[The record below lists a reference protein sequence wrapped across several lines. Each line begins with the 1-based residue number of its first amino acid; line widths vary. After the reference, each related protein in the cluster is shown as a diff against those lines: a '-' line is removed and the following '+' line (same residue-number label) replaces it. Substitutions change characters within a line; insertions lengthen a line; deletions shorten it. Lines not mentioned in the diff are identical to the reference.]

1 MNIEQTLQNSGLDLS
16 ANQLKSFL
24 LGGLSA
30 KAPLDLNKALEE
42 IFSEEP
48 EVRPTLEKP
57 IAELFENLKVTRSS
71 EVETL
76 INEDLNTSF
85 ENLDFFLT
93 GLSIAGTHSDSV
105 EGELSEIIEDLEDLV
120 MDIEE
125 FLETAGAEEDKAEL
139 TDALLGTWDA
149 LVKRL
154 N

>member
-1 MNIEQTLQNSGLDLS
+1 MNIEKSLENSGLDLS
-16 ANQLKSFL
+16 AGQLKSFL

-30 KAPLDLNKALEE
+30 KNPLPLDKALEE

-48 EVRPTLEKP
+48 EARAALEKP
-57 IAELFENLKVTRSS
+57 IAELFENLKVTRAT

-76 INEDLNTSF
+76 ITQDLNNSY

-93 GLSIAGTHSDSV
+93 GLSIAGTHADTV

-120 MDIEE
+120 MDLEE
-125 FLETAGAEEDKAEL
+125 YLETEGSAEDQEEL
-139 TDALLGTWDA
+139 TNALLGTWEA
-149 LVKRL
+149 LVKQL

>member
-30 KAPLDLNKALEE
+30 KATLDLNKALEE

-125 FLETAGAEEDKAEL
+125 FLETAGSEEDKAEL
-139 TDALLGTWDA
+139 
-149 LVKRL
+149 
-154 N
+154 

>member
-1 MNIEQTLQNSGLDLS
+1 FNLD
-16 ANQLKSFL
+16 
-24 LGGLSA
+24 
-30 KAPLDLNKALEE
+30 KALEE
-42 IFSEEP
+42 IFSEVP
-48 EVRPTLEKP
+48 EERAALEKP
-57 IAELFENLKVTRSS
+57 IAELFENLKVTRAT

-76 INEDLNTSF
+76 ISEDLNFSF

-125 FLETAGAEEDKAEL
+125 FLETSPGSEEQEEL
-139 TDALLGTWDA
+139 TSALLGTWEA
-149 LVKRL
+149 LVKQL

>member
-1 MNIEQTLQNSGLDLS
+1 
-16 ANQLKSFL
+16 
-24 LGGLSA
+24 
-30 KAPLDLNKALEE
+30 KALEE

-125 FLETAGAEEDKAEL
+125 FLETAGSEEDKAEL